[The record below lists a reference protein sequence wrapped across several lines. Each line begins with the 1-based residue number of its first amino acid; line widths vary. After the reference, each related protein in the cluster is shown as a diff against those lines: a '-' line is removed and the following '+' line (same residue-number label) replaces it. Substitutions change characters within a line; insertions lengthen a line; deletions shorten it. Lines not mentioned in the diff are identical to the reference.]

1 MTGDQLREAH
11 AYLVLN
17 CIPELARLVDP
28 ARRDMLALIVVAPRS
43 TEMEIGF
50 ASGDA
55 VIEDLLAAG
64 TAWGSPGVR
73 QFAADLA
80 TGTDAKEGHLHCV
93 VVAGGLATC
102 TEYQVE
108 LLRGG

>member
-17 CIPELARLVDP
+17 CIPELTRLVDP
-28 ARRDMLALIVVAPRS
+28 ERRDMLALIVVAPRT
-43 TEMEIGF
+43 TEMQIGF
-50 ASGDA
+50 GARDA

-64 TAWGSPGVR
+64 TAWDSPGVR

-80 TGTDAKEGHLHCV
+80 TGVDAKEGHFHCV

-102 TEYQVE
+102 TEYDVT
-108 LLRGG
+108 LLQQP